1 MKLAVAGLTLAALST
16 TAFAQPGNVDPQPYP
31 APLEPQPYPA
41 DPQPYAMAPQPRPQ
55 PVVAHDTVDP
65 GVATGLSLGGTAL
78 AWGMLI
84 VAGRDGNENEG
95 LATAGAIG
103 TMFAPSFGHWYAHHG
118 FSRGLGLRL
127 VGLTAAVIGF
137 GMALDDLLAEND
149 DGDEGAAAGLML
161 VGAGLYIGGT
171 IDDIATAGSAARKYN
186 SRFESVGV
194 VPTLNAHGGGVSL
207 AGRF

>member
-1 MKLAVAGLTLAALST
+1 MKLAVAGLTLAVLST
-16 TAFAQPGNVDPQPYP
+16 TAHAQPGTVDPQPYP
-31 APLEPQPYPA
+31 API
-41 DPQPYAMAPQPRPQ
+41 DPGPPAPQPQPQYVAPQ
-55 PVVAHDTVDP
+55 PVYVQPSRDQVNTDVAL
-65 GVATGLSLGGTAL
+65 GLSLGGTAL
-78 AWGMLI
+78 SWGMLI
-84 VAGRDGNENEG
+84 VASRDGNENEG

-137 GMALDDLLAEND
+137 GMALDDLFEEND

-171 IDDIATAGSAARKYN
+171 IDDIATAGSAARRYN
-186 SRFESVGV
+186 SRFENVGV
-194 VPTLNAHGGGVSL
+194 VPTMNAHGGGVSI